1 MSVEMFKPAP
11 VLDVT
16 SNHFIDGKIV
26 ILTHLLP
33 KLDIGDRVV
42 FVDESGE
49 QFPAVFDK
57 KFDVWSY
64 FIY

>member
-1 MSVEMFKPAP
+1 MSVETFEPAP
-11 VLDVT
+11 IFDVT

-33 KLDIGDRVV
+33 DLNIGDRVV

-49 QFPAVFDK
+49 QLPAVFDK

-64 FIY
+64 FKY